1 MTELERV
8 CEDLRRDSNALAVL
22 IMDADWQELARAGA
36 GTLVDANTLT
46 LLRSN
51 AARLMVERE
60 VIGRFDNADQRQ
72 FHLSLVA
79 GRAIIVVFDARTSLG
94 LVRLRAKKASE
105 LLARLIG

>member
-8 CEDLRRDSNALAVL
+8 CDGLRRDSNALAVL

-36 GTLVDANTLT
+36 ATLIDAHALA
-46 LLRSN
+46 LLRAN

-79 GRAIIVVFDARTSLG
+79 GRAIIVLFDVRTSLG
-94 LVRLRAKKASE
+94 LVRLRTKKASE
-105 LLARLIG
+105 QLARLL